1 MWGILAGVVLLIIF
15 ALGYYAIY
23 VPGESREISGTV
35 ISFETHANSK
45 SPRVRSLI
53 HVRLDDGVTAS
64 ATIGSHVVA
73 KIGSRVR
80 IMAIKMPILGI
91 ERHRFI
97 AFEEQSN
104 TREKFLQK

>member
-1 MWGILAGVVLLIIF
+1 MWGILAGAVFLIIF
-15 ALGYYAIY
+15 ALGYYALY
-23 VPGESREISGTV
+23 VPGESRELLGTV
-35 ISFETHANSK
+35 LSFETHADGE

-53 HVRLDDGVTAS
+53 HVRLDDGAHAS

-80 IMAIKMPILGI
+80 ILAIKMPILGI

-97 AFEEQSN
+97 AFEEQSDVG
-104 TREKFLQK
+104 EKLLQR

>member
-1 MWGILAGVVLLIIF
+1 MWGILAGAVFLVIF

-35 ISFETHANSK
+35 VSFETKADGE

-64 ATIGSHVVA
+64 ATIGAHVVA

-97 AFEEQSN
+97 AFEEQSDVG
-104 TREKFLQK
+104 EKLLQR